1 MLKHNQLLLLR
12 QPLLFMVF
20 YPILVPVLQLL
31 FGLNTKKKVKEIG
44 KKQRKKLELN
54 QANFVPQLLA

>member
-1 MLKHNQLLLLR
+1 MLKHNQLLLPR

-31 FGLNTKKKVKEIG
+31 FGLNTKKKVMKFG
-44 KKQRKKLELN
+44 KRQIKKLELALN
-54 QANFVPQLLA
+54 